1 MKLYDAFLLPA
12 ASGLFFW
19 RKFLIFLVR
28 LISLFLPLLS
38 LLSLPFSRSPTLCL
52 SVFHFCIFFSILH
65 IVRIDETFSIE
76 C

>member
-38 LLSLPFSRSPTLCL
+38 LHPSLSLHSLFVCL
-52 SVFHFCIFFSILH
+52 SLLYFFFSILH
-65 IVRIDETFSIE
+65 IVRIGETFSIE

>member
-1 MKLYDAFLLPA
+1 MKLYDALLLPA

-28 LISLFLPLLS
+28 LISLFLPFPSLFLSHSLFVCLS
-38 LLSLPFSRSPTLCL
+38 LLYF
-52 SVFHFCIFFSILH
+52 FFSILH
-65 IVRIDETFSIE
+65 IVRIGETFSIE